1 MPALPRGPGYVPV
14 SPFCSLWNRK
24 NSAQKTIHNMLDH
37 DPRYLRPDTRE
48 DMNQRIQWLSASP
61 TRRRRRQKTKSPPR
75 SQDVMM
81 DVKTEPDSDA
91 GLHDMGNA
99 GHSATP
105 LGSWK
110 AYYSPS
116 QGYGD
121 VPHAF
126 GPGHAQ
132 ITSGRGQSDVRHLPP
147 KGPVRHGSTMHS
159 QYSQSSDVSSQTIE
173 DLKNRLSG
181 CSTHYANQI
190 SNLLSKFTIGS
201 GSHLSKTSS
210 SLTRRGSTASTD
222 GGYVGHHA
230 SLDGSFALPGDLF
243 NVQKFKES
251 CFRGS
256 THDAG
261 RCWCAVA
268 ASIANLND
276 LWVTKDDELS
286 PQAQRILLDPSA
298 LHLGLRDRFGNTPL
312 HLFAAREGFQIQLMR
327 MVATSERLA
336 ATNTGGQT
344 FLHVLAP
351 SWFLRLEDQ
360 YAPLHQL
367 LAHVRGR
374 QPEVV
379 YMRDVYGRTLFHR
392 MHALLSDAELVAGV
406 ARPYDA
412 FALSRRDAFGHQPLA
427 PPPALASPH
436 TSGNLSPLEDEGGG
450 SPFPNEDA
458 FIRHHEL
465 LLRIVTASDSNPT
478 VEDPEGRNG
487 LHCLAEAIIDK
498 KIMDEHRNA
507 LSTGRPVKRGKLAVA
522 RGAARTGGT
531 AAAGPSTSSSSSIT
545 AAAAAAAAAS
555 AAAAATS
562 DTSDDGTP
570 ATPHLATRLRLVQG
584 LLAPPS
590 VVDVNH
596 YDARGDTALMA
607 FVTHLPD
614 DQEDKAKNL
623 ATILEALIA
632 AGARVEGRNR
642 RGETALLAAARLGRK
657 IALAVLL
664 EHGANVRARDAGG
677 RGVLDLLDGQCRA
690 ATADVTL
697 YGRLEACR
705 VLLTGK
711 RQEQLGVQL
720 RPTVV
725 DEWSVRPGRSGEAQ
739 G

>member
-1 MPALPRGPGYVPV
+1 
-14 SPFCSLWNRK
+14 
-24 NSAQKTIHNMLDH
+24 MLDH

-61 TRRRRRQKTKSPPR
+61 ARRRTRLKTKSPPR

-81 DVKTEPDSDA
+81 DVKREPDLDP
-91 GLHDMGNA
+91 GTHDVGEA
-99 GHSATP
+99 EASAARF
-105 LGSWK
+105 GSWK

-116 QGYGD
+116 QGYGETSRGF
-121 VPHAF
+121 A
-126 GPGHAQ
+126 PGRAQ
-132 ITSGRGQSDVRHLPP
+132 PIPGQGQPDIRHLPM
-147 KGPVRHGSTMHS
+147 KGPIRHGSTVLS
-159 QYSQSSDVSSQTIE
+159 QYSQTSDVSSQTIE
-173 DLKNRLSG
+173 NLKNRLSG

-190 SNLLSKFTIGS
+190 SNLLCTFTIGS
-201 GSHLSKTSS
+201 GSDLSKMSP
-210 SLTRRGSTASTD
+210 SLTRRGSTASAE
-222 GGYVGHHA
+222 GGYLGHHA
-230 SLDGSFALPGDLF
+230 SLDGNFALPGDLF
-243 NVQKFKES
+243 NAQKFKAS

-268 ASIANLND
+268 DSISNLSD
-276 LWVTKDDELS
+276 LWVTEDDKLS
-286 PQAQRILLDPSA
+286 PQVQRILHDPSP
-298 LHLGLRDRFGNTPL
+298 LNLSMRDRFGNTPL
-312 HLFAAREGFQIQLMR
+312 HLFAAREGFQMELLGMA
-327 MVATSERLA
+327 ATSEILA

-344 FLHVLAP
+344 FLHVLEP
-351 SWFLRLEDQ
+351 SWFLGLEDQ

-367 LAHVRGR
+367 LARVRSR

-379 YMRDVYGRTLFHR
+379 YMRDVYGRTFFHR
-392 MHALLSDAELVAGV
+392 LHTLLSDADVAAGL

-412 FALSRRDAFGHQPLA
+412 FALSRRDAFGTQPLA
-427 PPPALASPH
+427 LPLALASPH
-436 TSGNLSPLEDEGGG
+436 ASGNLSPLEDEGGG
-450 SPFPNEDA
+450 SPFANEDA
-458 FIRHHEL
+458 FIRHHEA
-465 LLRIVTASDSNPT
+465 LLRIVTASDSRPT

-507 LSTGRPVKRGKLAVA
+507 LSTGRPVKRGKLDKKA
-522 RGAARTGGT
+522 AARRGGGSGG
-531 AAAGPSTSSSSSIT
+531 AVSGPSSSSASIS
-545 AAAAAAAAAS
+545 AASAAAAS
-555 AAAAATS
+555 ASAGAATS

-584 LLAPPS
+584 LLAPPA

-596 YDARGDTALMA
+596 YDGRGDTVLMA

-664 EHGANVRARDAGG
+664 EHGANARARDAEG

-705 VLLTGK
+705 VILTGK

-720 RPTVV
+720 RPTVA
-725 DEWSVRPGRSGEAQ
+725 DEWSVRPGRLGEAL
-739 G
+739 GR